1 MIRREADRL
10 SVEGPVTLAT
20 LPTLLAAG
28 AREIQSGART
38 VDLRGVTELDSA
50 GVALLL
56 EWRRAALAT
65 RADLTVEGLGPRL
78 ESLASLYGVED
89 LLPRPAGAG

>member
-10 SVEGPVTLAT
+10 SVEGPVALVTR
-20 LPTLLAAG
+20 PGLLEAG
-28 AREIQSGART
+28 AREIQAGVRS

-56 EWRRAALAT
+56 EWRRLALARQT
-65 RADLTVEGLGPRL
+65 DLTFAGLGPRL
-78 ESLASLYGVED
+78 ESLAALYGVDD